1 MGSLCCVA
9 ARPHGS
15 TACSR
20 ELSVVQ
26 NEPFWQTNTSFSPPL
41 SRRWDHRFQSE
52 VMSYESY
59 GDGGIGSSFSS
70 NSKESRS
77 WVRGDDAVEHHY
89 SASDGNLS
97 YFDSPSDSLKV
108 QHLMPPPLQG
118 VNLGEYI
125 SAASREQT
133 TPGALTFGHAAEG
146 TSTVPYSMGS
156 TPSHSDGSELDQ
168 TAKFR
173 VPSRRS
179 FSNLYSFHPK
189 PVHPLTFPDQGFD
202 SEAHGTCSFT
212 STHNKSISISNHE
225 SLSASPESGDTPHRE
240 AFRWSS
246 GSSSIDSTDV
256 SEQLDSE
263 PPYNLSEAPKCGLCK
278 RFLSHKS
285 PWSTR
290 RIVQSGDMPITG
302 VLQCCHVYHAECLER
317 TTPKS
322 QKHDPPCPICERFME
337 DDIVLKP
344 RVVCKAKHV
353 GLSRL
358 RSPVCGQVGDC
369 MEGAVHTSP
378 GMEDMPEFNALI
390 GKKKGPIL
398 VKQLSLSSLSN
409 PKGSIR
415 ICSHK

>member
-20 ELSVVQ
+20 ELSMVQ

-118 VNLGEYI
+118 VNLGEYV

-133 TPGALTFGHAAEG
+133 TPGALTFGHATEG

-156 TPSHSDGSELDQ
+156 TPSHSDSSELDQ
-168 TAKFR
+168 TAKFC

-202 SEAHGTCSFT
+202 SEAHG
-212 STHNKSISISNHE
+212 
-225 SLSASPESGDTPHRE
+225 DTPHRE

-246 GSSSIDSTDV
+246 GSSSSIDSTDV

-285 PWSTR
+285 PWSTH

-302 VLQCCHVYHAECLER
+302 VLQCRHVYHAECLER

-344 RVVCKAKHV
+344 RMVCKTKHV

-378 GMEDMPEFNALI
+378 GNNLMLYRNHRLQ
-390 GKKKGPIL
+390 KN
-398 VKQLSLSSLSN
+398 LS
-409 PKGSIR
+409 PKGMNTGKGRGENAKKLYLLQPMLCGRSPVFDEGAVG
-415 ICSHK
+415 CSKSSAL